1 MKQKES
7 VNHPKHYNS
16 HPSGVECI
24 DIIRHYCYDIGA
36 AIKYLWRAGLKTEEG
51 MTDREKEIEDLRKAI
66 WYINDRIRQL
76 QTESSNDASGNSA
89 VSSHTLPQ
97 RSLRSKHPILSW
109 FAVVRQRILP
119 NTRIS

>member
-1 MKQKES
+1 MKEKEN

-36 AIKYLWRAGLKTEEG
+36 AIKYLWWAGLKTEEG
-51 MTDREKEIEDLRKAI
+51 MTDRDKEIEDLRKAI

-76 QTESSNDASGNSA
+76 QTESSNDASDNSA
-89 VSSHTLPQ
+89 VSSHALPQ
-97 RSLRSKHPILSW
+97 RSSRNRWRVLSW
-109 FAVVRQRILP
+109 FAAARRRILP
-119 NTRIS
+119 NTRTS

>member
-1 MKQKES
+1 MKDKES

-51 MTDREKEIEDLRKAI
+51 MTDRDKEIEDLRKAI

-76 QTESSNDASGNSA
+76 QTESSNDASDNSA

-97 RSLRSKHPILSW
+97 RSLRSRWRVLSW
-109 FAVVRQRILP
+109 FAAARRRFLP